1 MDGRIRGVKPCRG
14 ASGGYFAPMSTLTIE
29 LPEELR
35 ERLEAASARRT
46 VPPAQVVLD
55 LIKTLP
61 DKPAENTI
69 ELSAYDLM
77 KDDLGCVDSG
87 LGDLST
93 NPKYLEGYGR

>member
-1 MDGRIRGVKPCRG
+1 MVTRMVMSPASIFCTVRG
-14 ASGGYFAPMSTLTIE
+14 
-29 LPEELR
+29 LR

-61 DKPAENTI
+61 DQPAENTA
-69 ELSAYDLM
+69 ELSACDLM

-87 LGDLST
+87 LGDLFT
-93 NPKYLEGYGR
+93 NPKYLEGYWW

>member
-1 MDGRIRGVKPCRG
+1 
-14 ASGGYFAPMSTLTIE
+14 MSTLTIE

-61 DKPAENTI
+61 ETPTGSAT